1 MAVTPIINIFKKM
14 SNRFRLY
21 VFLTLIYPI
30 TRLISFVL
38 PAQCHSRESGNLY
51 RFRVKPGM
59 TIIIFLIAFLF
70 PSLCLADNLTSPAF
84 EIQMSTIN
92 LTGGRKSN
100 PSGSINL
107 TDTVGQTFQGQL
119 NSAGYVILAG
129 FQYIN
134 TLIPFSFA
142 ISDLDI
148 NFGILTPNLPGP
160 PQTNV
165 LTVTTGSAFGYSVKA
180 IEDHPLRLGDGIT
193 TIPDT
198 SCDLVTPCL
207 PTNADLWTDNTRY
220 GFGYNMSG
228 ADVDTADFASS
239 DHYRPFPVENIDP
252 PAVVMSSLGIAT
264 SSAATVSYKVN
275 IDGAQAAGTYQNSIQ
290 YIAIPSF

>member
-1 MAVTPIINIFKKM
+1 MVNNP
-14 SNRFRLY
+14 RLY
-21 VFLTLIYPI
+21 GLISLIYLI
-30 TRLISFVL
+30 TTFCFSPLSF
-38 PAQCHSRESGNLY
+38 
-51 RFRVKPGM
+51 
-59 TIIIFLIAFLF
+59 
-70 PSLCLADNLTSPAF
+70 ADELKSPAF

-92 LTGGRKSN
+92 ITGGRKSN
-100 PSGSINL
+100 ESGTVNL

-134 TLIPFSFA
+134 TLIPFSFK

-148 NFGILTPNLPGP
+148 NFGSLVPGAP
-160 PQTNV
+160 GAPQTNV

-180 IEDHPLRLGDGIT
+180 IEDHPLRRSDGVT

-198 SCDLVTPCL
+198 SCDLATPCV
-207 PTNADLWTDNTRY
+207 PTNADVWADNSRY
-220 GFGYNMSG
+220 GFGYNMAG
-228 ADVDTADFASS
+228 ADVDTNDFVGSTY
-239 DHYRPFPVENIDP
+239 YRPFPVQNIDD
-252 PAVVMSSLGIAT
+252 PAIVMSDTGIAT

-290 YIAIPSF
+290 YIAIPAF